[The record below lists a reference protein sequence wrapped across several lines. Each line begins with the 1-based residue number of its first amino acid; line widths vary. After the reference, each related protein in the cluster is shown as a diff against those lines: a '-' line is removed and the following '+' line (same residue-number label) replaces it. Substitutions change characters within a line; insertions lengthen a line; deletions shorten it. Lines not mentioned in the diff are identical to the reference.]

1 MISFKTFLKE
11 SISPTFITHIEQMKP
26 LEFLSLVKTL
36 DSEYKGLLNLNDI
49 SITEKIDGTSLTIG
63 QDSSGKTFMNTKMS
77 HRYFNVGDFTN
88 YAISKGYKTD
98 INKKFDN
105 ILKNV
110 QADKKLQ
117 RVLSKHNRG
126 NGIVIV
132 GEILY
137 VPFATEVE
145 NDRLQFIFMDYD
157 RANLGSEWTF
167 VPFDVQDFDGNSIGD
182 KERIFKD
189 LYAISTT
196 ERKYTNAN
204 LNVSGDIDITLSI
217 SDVKK
222 NVLDKY
228 DNIDTLIKSRKKVDK
243 PLKDKIKSEIE
254 VYQRQLSNQ
263 ILSYVESGKFGDD
276 FEGIVLK
283 MKSGTTLKATSPR
296 FKKRRAELKDIKF
309 NRK

>member
-1 MISFKTFLKE
+1 MKTFKTFMVE
-11 SISPTFITHIEQMKP
+11 GISPTFITHIEQMKP

-63 QDSSGKTFMNTKMS
+63 QDSRGKTFMNTKMS

-145 NDRLQFIFMDYD
+145 NNRLQFIFMDYD

-167 VPFDVQDFDGNSIGD
+167 VPFDIQDFDGNSIDD

-189 LYAISTT
+189 LYAISTA

-228 DNIDTLIKSRKKVDK
+228 DNIDAIIKSRKKIDK
-243 PLKDKIKSEIE
+243 PLKDKVKAEIDM
-254 VYQRQLSNQ
+254 YKQQLSNQ
-263 ILSYVESGKFGDD
+263 ILSYVASGKFGDD

>member
-1 MISFKTFLKE
+1 
-11 SISPTFITHIEQMKP
+11 
-26 LEFLSLVKTL
+26 
-36 DSEYKGLLNLNDI
+36 
-49 SITEKIDGTSLTIG
+49 
-63 QDSSGKTFMNTKMS
+63 
-77 HRYFNVGDFTN
+77 
-88 YAISKGYKTD
+88 
-98 INKKFDN
+98 
-105 ILKNV
+105 
-110 QADKKLQ
+110 
-117 RVLSKHNRG
+117 
-126 NGIVIV
+126 
-132 GEILY
+132 
-137 VPFATEVE
+137 
-145 NDRLQFIFMDYD
+145 MDYD

-189 LYAISTT
+189 LYAISTA

>member
-1 MISFKTFLKE
+1 
-11 SISPTFITHIEQMKP
+11 MKP
-26 LEFLSLVKTL
+26 MDFLSLVKEL
-36 DSEYKGLLNLNDI
+36 DSKYKGVLDLEDI

-105 ILKNV
+105 ILKNI

-145 NDRLQFIFMDYD
+145 NNRLQFIFMDYD

-167 VPFDVQDFDGNSIGD
+167 VPFDIQDFDGNSIDD

-189 LYAISTT
+189 LYAISTA

-228 DNIDTLIKSRKKVDK
+228 DNIDAIIKSRKKIDK
-243 PLKDKIKSEIE
+243 PLKDKVKAEIDM
-254 VYQRQLSNQ
+254 YKQQLSNQ
-263 ILSYVESGKFGDD
+263 ILSYVASGKFGDD

>member
-11 SISPTFITHIEQMKP
+11 GISPTFITHIEQMKP
-26 LEFLSLVKTL
+26 MDFLSLVKEL
-36 DSEYKGLLNLNDI
+36 DSKYKGLLSLNDI

-189 LYAISTT
+189 LYAISTA

>member
-189 LYAISTT
+189 LYTISTA

-243 PLKDKIKSEIE
+243 PLKDKIKSEIG

-296 FKKRRAELKDIKF
+296 FKKRRAVLKDIKF

>member
-145 NDRLQFIFMDYD
+145 NNRLQFIFMDYD

-189 LYAISTT
+189 LYAISTA

-228 DNIDTLIKSRKKVDK
+228 DNIDAIIKSRKKIDK
-243 PLKDKIKSEIE
+243 PLKDKVKAEIDM
-254 VYQRQLSNQ
+254 YKQQLSNQ
-263 ILSYVESGKFGDD
+263 ILSYVASGKFGDD

>member
-189 LYAISTT
+189 LYTISTA

-243 PLKDKIKSEIE
+243 PLKDKIKSEIG

>member
-26 LEFLSLVKTL
+26 MDFLSLVKEL
-36 DSEYKGLLNLNDI
+36 DSKYKGLLSLNDI

-189 LYAISTT
+189 LYAISTA

-243 PLKDKIKSEIE
+243 PLKDKIKSEIG

>member
-1 MISFKTFLKE
+1 MQSFKTFLKE
-11 SISPTFITHIEQMKP
+11 SISPTFITHIEKMRP

-36 DSEYKGLLNLNDI
+36 DNEHKGLLNLSDI

-63 QDSSGKTFMNTKMS
+63 QDSNGKTFMNTKMS
-77 HRYFNVGDFTN
+77 QRYFNVGDFTN

-98 INKKFDN
+98 INKKFDH
-105 ILKNV
+105 ILKSIKV
-110 QADKKLQ
+110 DKKLQ

-126 NGIVIV
+126 NGIVII

-182 KERIFKD
+182 KEKIFKD
-189 LYAISTT
+189 LYAISTDG
-196 ERKYTNAN
+196 RKYTSAD
-204 LNVSGDIDITLSI
+204 LNIDSDIDITMSI

-222 NVLDKY
+222 NIIDKY
-228 DNIDTLIKSRKKVDK
+228 ENIDALIKSRKKVDK
-243 PLKDKIKSEIE
+243 PLKDKIKAEIE
-254 VYQRQLSNQ
+254 TYQAQLSKQ
-263 ILSYVESGKFGDD
+263 ILSHITSGKFGDD

-309 NRK
+309 KRK